1 MPDIENYRCTVAV
14 TLEVIGGK
22 WKSLILWHLSFKT
35 LRFSQLQRRLA
46 KVTQKMLTQQLRELE
61 ADGLVH
67 REVFAEVPPRVEY
80 SLTELGRSVVPTG
93 LRQSVSSPPAPA
105 MEARR
110 YPAARPYLPMPK
122 RHSIASPAVAQAR
135 STCGALP
142 RARSSGARAARGRG

>member
-1 MPDIENYRCTVAV
+1 MNDIDNYRCTVSV
-14 TLEVIGGK
+14 TLEIIGGK

-80 SLTELGRSVVPTG
+80 SLTEVGQSVVPILTLMCQWG
-93 LRQSVSSPPAPA
+93 EDYLETTEGEAP
-105 MEARR
+105 
-110 YPAARPYLPMPK
+110 
-122 RHSIASPAVAQAR
+122 Q
-135 STCGALP
+135 TCRVG
-142 RARSSGARAARGRG
+142 